1 MKNRYQTNAL
11 RMLEKQLFNSFMQSY
26 QGWRIWMQNTVLFL
40 PKILKLVLFE
50 IKTVVR
56 LNKRNVEYL
65 NVSLKN
71 HTGLHKIAKR
81 ISYFVFFHFVKSQN
95 PTNADQFKGFRCR
108 HICTPPSIS
117 NIMHVLLSLSLM
129 LSSLISLQY
138 FHLSLYTTLVF

>member
-1 MKNRYQTNAL
+1 
-11 RMLEKQLFNSFMQSY
+11 
-26 QGWRIWMQNTVLFL
+26 MQNTVLFL

-81 ISYFVFFHFVKSQN
+81 ISYFVF
-95 PTNADQFKGFRCR
+95 
-108 HICTPPSIS
+108 
-117 NIMHVLLSLSLM
+117 
-129 LSSLISLQY
+129 
-138 FHLSLYTTLVF
+138 